1 MEQDIKQI
9 LLTEQEITAICKR
22 LGEQITKDYAGKE
35 LLVVGFLRG
44 CVPFLA
50 ELIKYIKLPLEYDFM
65 HLSSYNG
72 TETTGTVK
80 IKKDLST
87 DIKDIHVIIVEDIVD
102 SGYTIQ
108 SVMPILAERKPASIE
123 VVTLLDKPSGRK
135 IENMNPKYVGHVVP
149 NLFVVGFGLDYNSK
163 YRNLP
168 FVGVLKEEVYT
179 R

>member
-1 MEQDIKQI
+1 MEQDIKEI
-9 LLTEQEITAICKR
+9 ILTEEDIKTICKR

-50 ELIKYIKLPLEYDFM
+50 ELIKHIKLPLEYDFM
-65 HLSSYNG
+65 HLSSYSG

-87 DIKDIHVIIVEDIVD
+87 DIKDMHVLIVEDIVD

-108 SVMPILAERKPASIE
+108 AVMPILKERQPASIE
-123 VVTLLDKPSGRK
+123 IATLLDKPSGRK
-135 IENMNPKYVGHVVP
+135 IDNMNPKYIGYVVP

-168 FVGVLKEEVYT
+168 FVGVLKEEVYS

>member
-1 MEQDIKQI
+1 MEQDIKEI
-9 LLTEQEITAICKR
+9 ILTEEDIKTICKR

-50 ELIKYIKLPLEYDFM
+50 ELIKHIKLPLEYDFM
-65 HLSSYNG
+65 HLSSYSG

-87 DIKDIHVIIVEDIVD
+87 DIKDLHVLIVEDIVD

-108 SVMPILAERKPASIE
+108 AVMPILAERQPASIE
-123 VVTLLDKPSGRK
+123 VATLLDKPSGRK
-135 IENMNPKYVGHVVP
+135 IENMNPKYVGYVVP
-149 NLFVVGFGLDYNSK
+149 NLFVVGFGLDYDSR

-168 FVGVLKEEVYT
+168 FVGVLKEEVYS

>member
-1 MEQDIKQI
+1 MEQDIKEI
-9 LLTEQEITAICKR
+9 ILTEEDIKTICKR

-50 ELIKYIKLPLEYDFM
+50 ELIKHIKLPLEYDFM
-65 HLSSYNG
+65 HLSSYSG

-87 DIKDIHVIIVEDIVD
+87 DIKDLHVLIVEDIVD

-108 SVMPILAERKPASIE
+108 AVMPLLAERKPASIE
-123 VVTLLDKPSGRK
+123 VATLLDKPSGRK
-135 IENMNPKYVGHVVP
+135 IENMNPKYVGYVVP
-149 NLFVVGFGLDYNSK
+149 NLFVVGFGLDYDSR

-168 FVGVLKEEVYT
+168 FVGVLKEEVYS

>member
-9 LLTEQEITAICKR
+9 LLTEQEITEICKR

>member
-1 MEQDIKQI
+1 MEQDIKEI
-9 LLTEQEITAICKR
+9 ILTEEDIKTICKR

-50 ELIKYIKLPLEYDFM
+50 ELIKHIKLPLEYDFM
-65 HLSSYNG
+65 HLSSYSG

-87 DIKDIHVIIVEDIVD
+87 DIKDLHVLIVEDIVD

-108 SVMPILAERKPASIE
+108 AVMPLLAERKPASIE
-123 VVTLLDKPSGRK
+123 VATLLDKPSGRK
-135 IENMNPKYVGHVVP
+135 IKNMNPKYVGYVVP
-149 NLFVVGFGLDYNSK
+149 NLFVVGFGLDYDSR

-168 FVGVLKEEVYT
+168 FVGVLKEEVYS